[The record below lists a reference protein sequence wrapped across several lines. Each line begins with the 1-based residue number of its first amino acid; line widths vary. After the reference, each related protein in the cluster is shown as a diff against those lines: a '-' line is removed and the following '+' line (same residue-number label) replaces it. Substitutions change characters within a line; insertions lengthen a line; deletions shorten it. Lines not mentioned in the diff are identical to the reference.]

1 MKQRS
6 QPSNYEKIAFD
17 IASRIVSGD
26 LLVGSKISGRT
37 KMSSE
42 YNVSSETIRK
52 ALKLLELAY
61 VVRVHPHSGV
71 VIEDSQHAINYLN
84 QRKAFM
90 SVESL
95 KDELHDLLAQKKSID
110 QKIEVV
116 MQELMMAMDRFGF
129 SDPLHRSDFTVSKYH
144 TFVNTSIKSLALY
157 QKTQATIIAIKRG
170 NELITSPGPDAI
182 LLEKDKVMVIIPK
195 ERMHDLTQFLSS
207 SLVSDKES

>member
-61 VVRVHPHSGV
+61 VVRIHPHSGV
-71 VIEDSQHAINYLN
+71 IIEDSQHAMSYLN

-90 SVESL
+90 SVEAL
-95 KDELHDLLAQKKSID
+95 KDELHDLLQAKKALDS
-110 QKIEVV
+110 KIENI
-116 MQELMMAMDRFGF
+116 MGELILAMDRFGF
-129 SDPLHRSDFTVSKYH
+129 SDPLHRSDFVVTSKH
-144 TFVNTSIKSLALY
+144 SFANTSIKSLALY

-170 NELITSPGPDAI
+170 QELITSPGPDA
-182 LLEKDKVMVIIPK
+182 LLMPQDKVMVIIPK
-195 ERMHDLTQFLSS
+195 ERMQDLNHFLHA
-207 SLVSDKES
+207 SLDSNKEQ

>member
-52 ALKLLELAY
+52 ALKLLEIAY
-61 VVRVHPHSGV
+61 VVRIHPHSGV
-71 VIEDSQHAINYLN
+71 IIEDSQYAMNYLN

-90 SVESL
+90 SVETL
-95 KDELHDLLAQKKSID
+95 KDELHDLLQAKKALD
-110 QKIEVV
+110 TKIELI
-116 MQELMMAMDRFGF
+116 MGELMMAMDRFGF
-129 SDPLHRSDFTVSKYH
+129 SDPLHRSDFVVSSKH
-144 TFVNTSIKSLALY
+144 SFANKNIKSLALY

-170 NELITSPGPDAI
+170 QELFTSPGPDAI
-182 LLEKDKVMVIIPK
+182 LMPQDKVMVIIPK
-195 ERMHDLTQFLSS
+195 ERMHDLNDFLQA
-207 SLVSDKES
+207 SLVLDKEQ

>member
-42 YNVSSETIRK
+42 YSVSSETIRK
-52 ALKLLELAY
+52 ALKLLEIAY
-61 VVRVHPHSGV
+61 VVRIHPHSGII
-71 VIEDSQHAINYLN
+71 IEDSQYAMNYLN

-95 KDELHDLLAQKKSID
+95 KDELHDLLQAKKALDS
-110 QKIEVV
+110 KIEVI
-116 MQELMMAMDRFGF
+116 MGELIMAMDRFGF
-129 SDPLHRSDFTVSKYH
+129 SDPLHRSDFVVSSEH
-144 TFVNTSIKSLALY
+144 SFANMSIKSLALY

-170 NELITSPGPDAI
+170 QELMTSPGPDA
-182 LLEKDKVMVIIPK
+182 LLMPKDKVMVIIPK
-195 ERMHDLTQFLSS
+195 ERMSDLNEFLQS
-207 SLVSDKES
+207 SLDLDKEK

>member
-52 ALKLLELAY
+52 ALKLLEQAY
-61 VVRVHPHSGV
+61 VVRVHAHSGV
-71 VIEDSQHAINYLN
+71 IIEDSHNAMNYLN

-90 SVESL
+90 SVEAL
-95 KDELHDLLAQKKSID
+95 KDELHELLVEKKMLD
-110 QKIEVV
+110 VKIEKL
-116 MQELMMAMDRFGF
+116 MGELMLAMDRFGF
-129 SDPLHRSDFTVSKYH
+129 SDPLHRSEFSVTDQH
-144 TFVNTSIKSLALY
+144 TFVNTTIKSLALY
-157 QKTQATIIAIKRG
+157 QHTQATIIAIKRG
-170 NELITSPGPDAI
+170 QELITSPGPDAT
-182 LLEKDKVMVIIPK
+182 LMVNDKVMVIIPK
-195 ERMHDLTQFLSS
+195 ERMSDLVQFLNDSMISS
-207 SLVSDKES
+207 PE